1 MRQSRQGYQA
11 IGDEPGEEERS
22 GHTISNLET
31 IIHLLKGNIG
41 IGVLTMPIAI
51 SNAGLVG
58 GVLGMVFVA
67 VVTIHCMHTLVIAA
81 QKLVRE
87 K

>member
-1 MRQSRQGYQA
+1 
-11 IGDEPGEEERS
+11 
-22 GHTISNLET
+22 
-31 IIHLLKGNIG
+31 
-41 IGVLTMPIAI
+41 MPIAI
-51 SNAGLVG
+51 SNAGPVLVQFHEKKALSLNLSNHCWTLIDTHTVSGLVG

>member
-1 MRQSRQGYQA
+1 M
-11 IGDEPGEEERS
+11 
-22 GHTISNLET
+22 
-31 IIHLLKGNIG
+31 KGNIG

-51 SNAGLVG
+51 SNAGPVLVKFRVKKTLSLKLFNHCWTLIDTNTCSGLVG